1 MKKVLIATT
10 NKDKYDTVCKIF
22 RETIFPIDI
31 YIIEKLTEDM
41 KIPEK
46 EEIGNNVETARTK
59 ALNAYNH
66 LKNHNYGYIVG
77 IDDAIKIKNKVDPN
91 IKKIL
96 NKILFENYLND
107 GEEFSFNRAFCII
120 NKQEKIYETVLNT
133 PYIYKHSFKF

>member
-77 IDDAIKIKNKVDPN
+77 IDDAIKIKNKSLFTNAAEYVLKLSLLLDGVE
-91 IKKIL
+91 IWKK
-96 NKILFENYLND
+96 
-107 GEEFSFNRAFCII
+107 SC
-120 NKQEKIYETVLNT
+120 V
-133 PYIYKHSFKF
+133 S